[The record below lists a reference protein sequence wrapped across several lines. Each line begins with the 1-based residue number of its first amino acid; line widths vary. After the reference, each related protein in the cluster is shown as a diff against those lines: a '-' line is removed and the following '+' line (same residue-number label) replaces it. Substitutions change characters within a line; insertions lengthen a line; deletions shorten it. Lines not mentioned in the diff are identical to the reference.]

1 MEITKSRRWA
11 PAKSG
16 RKRQKKGNF
25 SYQNERTKKK
35 AMAVIQ
41 SAQQPRG
48 ELTYKKN
55 GVLGT
60 PLGAPRSCFRGT
72 YSYITHYTCKNVVH
86 CSLKCIFVSII
97 SWSAGYAQTSQ
108 IFIQGSLRN
117 KHFHGV
123 GEQRKT
129 DERNFRC
136 FAHVSF
142 KLSHSI

>member
-25 SYQNERTKKK
+25 SYQNGTTKPK

-41 SAQQPRG
+41 SSQQPRG

-60 PLGAPRSCFRGT
+60 PLGVPRSGFRGT
-72 YSYITHYTCKNVVH
+72 YFYLTHYTCKNVVH
-86 CSLKCIFVSII
+86 CSLKCIFVRII
-97 SWSAGYAQTSQ
+97 SWSAGYGQTSLMPRSHQ
-108 IFIQGSLRN
+108 RLNMFKSCLVKHGLKLFSL
-117 KHFHGV
+117 
-123 GEQRKT
+123 
-129 DERNFRC
+129 
-136 FAHVSF
+136 
-142 KLSHSI
+142 

>member
-72 YSYITHYTCKNVVH
+72 YSYITHYTCKNV
-86 CSLKCIFVSII
+86 
-97 SWSAGYAQTSQ
+97 
-108 IFIQGSLRN
+108 
-117 KHFHGV
+117 
-123 GEQRKT
+123 
-129 DERNFRC
+129 
-136 FAHVSF
+136 
-142 KLSHSI
+142 

>member
-25 SYQNERTKKK
+25 SYQNGTTKPK

-41 SAQQPRG
+41 SSQQPRG

-60 PLGAPRSCFRGT
+60 PLGVPRSGFRGT
-72 YSYITHYTCKNVVH
+72 YFYLTHYTCKNVVH
-86 CSLKCIFVSII
+86 CSSKCFIF
-97 SWSAGYAQTSQ
+97 GKNN
-108 IFIQGSLRN
+108 SLVN
-117 KHFHGV
+117 WMCSHKSNFHP
-123 GEQRKT
+123 RLP
-129 DERNFRC
+129 
-136 FAHVSF
+136 A
-142 KLSHSI
+142 